1 MKILECIK
9 TAKHLPVAVET
20 GSGWWLETRIGDHPN
35 ETGSDPVGE
44 EEEDGG
50 FIEVE

>member
-9 TAKHLPVAVET
+9 AAKHLPVADET
-20 GSGWWLETRIGDHPN
+20 GSGWWLETGCGDHPN

-44 EEEDGG
+44 EDGE